1 MILPQNI
8 KTLFLAKAI
17 IFIIAFVVSCGPT
30 HTEEEIVNFNQK
42 QDSLSIEVA
51 KDVKIVYTDSAI
63 LRAKIFAPTMKRK
76 PDAEDPYVEMPDGV
90 KANFFN
96 EFGEIQS
103 SLSAKYAI
111 NYERK
116 DLIEIRD
123 SVRVININ
131 DEEFK
136 TDELVWDKKNRTVSS
151 DKPVRVRI
159 RDEKIIMADGFESDE
174 SFIKYTFKKVTGIV
188 YLDEEVEPVT
198 PEEIE

>member
-1 MILPQNI
+1 MKIIPHNLNIL
-8 KTLFLAKAI
+8 TKAVI
-17 IFIIAFVVSCGPT
+17 LIAAFVVSCST
-30 HTEEEIVNFNQK
+30 SKTEEELAEFNK
-42 QDSLSIEVA
+42 LQDSLSIEVA

-76 PDAEDPYVEMPDGV
+76 PDADEPYLEMPDGV

-96 EFGEIQS
+96 EYGDLQS
-103 SLSAKYAI
+103 SLSARYAI

-116 DLIEIRD
+116 DIIEIRD

-136 TDELVWDKKNRTVSS
+136 TDELIWDKKKRTVTS

-159 RDEKIIMADGFESDE
+159 RDEKIIMAEGFESDE
-174 SFIKYTFKKVTGIV
+174 SFIRYTFKKVTGIV
-188 YLDEEVEPVT
+188 YLDEEIEPSK